1 MNKYQVFKAGPK
13 KGQPKTLTD
22 RVVRYLVEGCKMQEV
37 FSKSRYRQFTKF
49 DLQTNTARNYFV
61 GKAGAIRSG
70 RTASNSISIT
80 DTIYRNMEMW
90 EVRLQATINK
100 CNQVLAETEAE
111 QNINCL
117 DKAIY

>member
-1 MNKYQVFKAGPK
+1 MNEYEVFKSGPRK
-13 KGQPKTLTD
+13 SQPKTLTD
-22 RVVRYLVEGCKMQEV
+22 RVVRYLVEGRKMQEIH
-37 FSKSRYRQFTKF
+37 SKSRYRQFIPTG
-49 DLQTNTARNYFV
+49 NNPNYYFV

-90 EVRLQATINK
+90 EARLQA
-100 CNQVLAETEAE
+100 EAE

-117 DKAIY
+117 DKVVH